1 MFQNIKV
8 DIIYYKTATDFEMEF
23 NLCGCCRM
31 RLLTDKAPDRKS
43 MVHNLARA
51 VSRSRVIIIVGSL
64 FGEEGVLSTVA
75 GAIGKTL
82 VPIDN
87 KLYGIADNSEISVI
101 SGATPL
107 VTPDGYFGGCII
119 ESGPQSM
126 ILLSDSKS
134 VRKTIMTSLIHP
146 YIEELCATELKAK
159 AESTTQKPQSAE
171 SSEPLAA
178 ENPAVPPVP
187 VTVTPAAPPVPEIP
201 VTPPVLTEP
210 DITAGAGEITDLF
223 SSSESTGDPKPETEE
238 PAESK
243 QADDIYIADEEDEDV
258 TVEQAQPIPEPAA
271 SAASQPTEAEVKPL
285 SSFATAEKDGVS
297 LDGGMIF
304 ETDDYRSAARDA
316 FVTDDE
322 DSDFYIEPEKFRR
335 GNARRDNELYSL
347 NINETQH
354 YHIDDEQPD
363 LPRSFFRENL
373 ALIIVLLVLLLL
385 TAVLCYCIFVV
396 PAKSGEASAE
406 YLKNIFNVLFGRQ

>member
-1 MFQNIKV
+1 MGNNMFQNIKV

-64 FGEEGVLSTVA
+64 FGDEGVLSTVA
-75 GAIGKTL
+75 GAIGKPL
-82 VPIDN
+82 SPIDN
-87 KLYGIADNSEISVI
+87 KLYGISEDGEISII

-134 VRKTIMTSLIHP
+134 VRKTIMSTLIHP

-159 AESTTQKPQSAE
+159 AENTVQKPQPAE
-171 SSEPLAA
+171 
-178 ENPAVPPVP
+178 PAS
-187 VTVTPAAPPVPEIP
+187 PPVPEIP
-201 VTPPVLTEP
+201 VVPPTPAVP
-210 DITAGAGEITDLF
+210 DILPAAKEITDLY
-223 SSSESTGDPKPETEE
+223 SSSESVAE
-238 PAESK
+238 PAPEEAEPENV
-243 QADDIYIADEEDEDV
+243 QPEDIIIPDDEDEEDV
-258 TVEQAQPIPEPAA
+258 TVEQAQPIPEPVAPAA
-271 SAASQPTEAEVKPL
+271 PQPPTEAEEKPL
-285 SSFATAEKDGVS
+285 SSFTTAEKDGVL

-304 ETDDYRSAARDA
+304 ETDDYRSAGNDA
-316 FVTDDE
+316 YITDDE
-322 DSDFYIEPEKFRR
+322 ESDFYIAPEKLRR
-335 GNARRDNELYSL
+335 SHTRRNNELYAPDADE
-347 NINETQH
+347 NRY
-354 YHIDDEQPD
+354 YHIDDEQPE
-363 LPRSFFRENL
+363 LPRSFFKENL
-373 ALIIVLLVLLLL
+373 ALIIVLAALLII

-396 PAKSGEASAE
+396 PAKSGVASGE
-406 YLKNIFNVLFGRQ
+406 YLRNIFDTLLGQQ

>member
-64 FGEEGVLSTVA
+64 FGDEGVLSTVA
-75 GAIGKTL
+75 GAIGKPL
-82 VPIDN
+82 SPIDN
-87 KLYGIADNSEISVI
+87 KLYGISEGGEISVI
-101 SGATPL
+101 NGATPL

-134 VRKTIMTSLIHP
+134 VRKTIMSTLIHP

-159 AESTTQKPQSAE
+159 AENTVQKPQPAE
-171 SSEPLAA
+171 
-178 ENPAVPPVP
+178 
-187 VTVTPAAPPVPEIP
+187 PAAPPVPEIP
-201 VTPPVLTEP
+201 VVPPTPAEP
-210 DITAGAGEITDLF
+210 DILPAAEEITDLF
-223 SSSESTGDPKPETEE
+223 SSSESAGETEPEEAE
-238 PAESK
+238 PENV
-243 QADDIYIADEEDEDV
+243 QPEDIIIPDDEDEEDV
-258 TVEQAQPIPEPAA
+258 TVEQAQPIPE
-271 SAASQPTEAEVKPL
+271 SEEKPL
-285 SSFATAEKDGVS
+285 SSFTTAEKDGVL

-304 ETDDYRSAARDA
+304 ETDDYRSAGNDA
-316 FVTDDE
+316 YITDDE
-322 DSDFYIEPEKFRR
+322 ESDFYIAPEKLRR
-335 GNARRDNELYSL
+335 SHTRRNNELYAPDADE
-347 NINETQH
+347 NRY
-354 YHIDDEQPD
+354 YHIDDEQPE
-363 LPRSFFRENL
+363 LPRSFFKENL
-373 ALIIVLLVLLLL
+373 ALIIVLAALLII

-396 PAKSGEASAE
+396 PAKSGVASGE
-406 YLKNIFNVLFGRQ
+406 YLRNIFDTLLGRQ

>member
-64 FGEEGVLSTVA
+64 FGDEGVLSTVA
-75 GAIGKTL
+75 GAIGKPL
-82 VPIDN
+82 SPIDN
-87 KLYGIADNSEISVI
+87 KLYGISEGGEISII

-134 VRKTIMTSLIHP
+134 VRKTIMSTLIHP

-159 AESTTQKPQSAE
+159 AENTVQKPQPAE
-171 SSEPLAA
+171 
-178 ENPAVPPVP
+178 
-187 VTVTPAAPPVPEIP
+187 PAAPPVPEIP
-201 VTPPVLTEP
+201 VVPPTPAEP
-210 DITAGAGEITDLF
+210 DILPAAEEITDLF
-223 SSSESTGDPKPETEE
+223 SSSESAGETEPEEAE
-238 PAESK
+238 PENVQPEDISIS
-243 QADDIYIADEEDEDV
+243 DDEDEEDV
-258 TVEQAQPIPEPAA
+258 TVEQAQPIPE
-271 SAASQPTEAEVKPL
+271 SEEKPL
-285 SSFATAEKDGVS
+285 SSFTTAEKDGVL

-304 ETDDYRSAARDA
+304 ETDDYRSAGNDA
-316 FVTDDE
+316 YITDDE
-322 DSDFYIEPEKFRR
+322 ESDFYIAPEKLRR
-335 GNARRDNELYSL
+335 SHTRRNNELYAPDADE
-347 NINETQH
+347 NRY
-354 YHIDDEQPD
+354 YHIDDGQPE
-363 LPRSFFRENL
+363 LPRSFFKENL
-373 ALIIVLLVLLLL
+373 ALIIVLAALLII

-396 PAKSGEASAE
+396 PAKSGVASGE
-406 YLKNIFNVLFGRQ
+406 YLRNIFDTLLGRQ